1 MSFATRHNKGTLFNV
16 DTTGYEYVKP
26 TDLLKRLPEDTVYQI
41 AGLFVNSKGKFG
53 SAPVAIV
60 PEYQALVNLPAHMTE
75 EVFEILGNAS
85 DVEAINNGLVGIQ
98 FERYTSRR
106 YNPECIGVNWVDL

>member
-1 MSFATRHNKGTLFNV
+1 MSFASRHNRGTLYNV

-26 TDLLKRLPEDTVYQI
+26 TDLLKRMSEDTVYQI
-41 AGLFVNSKGKFG
+41 AGLYVNTKSKFG
-53 SAPVAIV
+53 PAPVAIV
-60 PEYQALVNLPAHMTE
+60 PEYHILVNLPSHMTE

-98 FERYTSRR
+98 FERYTSRK
-106 YNPECIGVNWVDL
+106 YNSECVGVNWVDL

>member
-16 DTTGYEYVKP
+16 DTTGYEYAKP
-26 TDLLKRLPEDTVYQI
+26 ADLLKRMPEDTVYQI
-41 AGLFVNSKGKFG
+41 AGLFVNTKGKFG
-53 SAPVAIV
+53 AAPVAIV
-60 PEYQALVNLPAHMTE
+60 PEFKLLVNLPSHMTE

-98 FERYTSRR
+98 FERYTSRKYLR
-106 YNPECIGVNWVDL
+106 DCIGVNWVDL